1 MPEPIKATVHNDPG
15 CPWAYSAVAG
25 HARDAVALRR
35 SARLASRPHRADRER
50 RPVRRARLHRAQHG
64 RGLHQL
70 SSLRYA
76 VLDHPRARGSVAP
89 GGRAASIAAARVLY
103 PGREWEVFRA
113 LQLAWFTTQLLLDE
127 DDAIRET
134 IATVTGVDGGEI
146 MAHITAPEVE
156 EAYQRDRAEAPPPRP
171 ARPPSYRAR
180 RLSRTGRCAT
190 RRPSLI
196 IERNGTR
203 LEAGG
208 FQPVGA
214 YDVVV
219 ANIDTTLTREPSPET
234 PEPLFERFPEGLTT
248 QEVAVLLTQGND
260 DPDRGAA
267 ELVLLELAGRGRD
280 TPRRCRRQRS
290 LAAGDVVLP
299 SHERFGYSPI
309 TDRPDFE
316 WPGRQAA
323 RALCR
328 RVYRALSATARTAWG
343 CRTRRGFPIRTPTTG
358 RGASTETASAAGGCS
373 ICFASATSRRRCWS
387 THRATTTAPELLAAY
402 ADAGA
407 EFVRART
414 QQLRAPERAR

>member
-15 CPWAYSAVAG
+15 CPWAYSAVPAMRVMQWRYG
-25 HARDAVALRR
+25 DQLDWRLVLIGLTESADQYVERGYTGLSMAVGYTNFRR
-35 SARLASRPHRADRER
+35 FGMPFSTTPRPR
-50 RPVRRARLHRAQHG
+50 VCG
-64 RGLHQL
+64 T
-70 SSLRYA
+70 
-76 VLDHPRARGSVAP
+76 
-89 GGRAASIAAARVLY
+89 GRACRSIAAARVLY

-156 EAYQRDRAEAPPPRP
+156 EAYQRDRAEA
-171 ARPPSYRAR
+171 
-180 RLSRTGRCAT
+180 RTAAGSAT
-190 RRPSLI
+190 ELQGKAAQSDGPVRYTAPSLI

-267 ELVLLELAGRGRD
+267 ELVLLELAD
-280 TPRRCRRQRS
+280 
-290 LAAGDVVLP
+290 AGT
-299 SHERFGYSPI
+299 I
-309 TDRPDFE
+309 
-316 WPGRQAA
+316 
-323 RALCR
+323 R
-328 RVYRALSATARTAWG
+328 RVAVGDSALWLPVT
-343 CRTRRGFPIRTPTTG
+343 
-358 RGASTETASAAGGCS
+358 
-373 ICFASATSRRRCWS
+373 
-387 THRATTTAPELLAAY
+387 
-402 ADAGA
+402 
-407 EFVRART
+407 
-414 QQLRAPERAR
+414 